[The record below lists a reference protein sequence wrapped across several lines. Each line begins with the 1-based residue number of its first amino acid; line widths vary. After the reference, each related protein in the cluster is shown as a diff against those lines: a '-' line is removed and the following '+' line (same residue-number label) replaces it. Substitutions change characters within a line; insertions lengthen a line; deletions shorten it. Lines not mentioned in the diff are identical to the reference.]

1 MTNGYDCP
9 LILLLS
15 LPSMRIIFA
24 YTVLLAFLL
33 PGMMKFGTF
42 VRWKMDQDWIVR
54 TQCVNVN
61 KPERKCGGKCRL
73 SLLLKLYD
81 ETHKPVSNEQ
91 KQEQRME
98 LSWFELPVDQALPI
112 PEIGLLSR
120 GSFSLAHIW
129 IHHPFRYSV
138 FQPPDLEK
146 NV

>member
-1 MTNGYDCP
+1 
-9 LILLLS
+9 
-15 LPSMRIIFA
+15 MRFIFA
-24 YTVLLAFLL
+24 WSVLLAFIL

-42 VRWKMDQDWIVR
+42 VRWKMDQDWIIR

-81 ETHKPVSNEQ
+81 ETHKPIGREQ
-91 KQEQRME
+91 KQEQRMD

-112 PEIGLLSR
+112 PEIRLMSR
-120 GSFSLAHIW
+120 GSFPVLASW
-129 IHHPFRYSV
+129 IHHPFRYCV
-138 FQPPDLEK
+138 FQPPDLQK